1 MIVKY
6 FTIVACCVGVLGI
19 FGGLILPDPA
29 HAAETAHNAEAP
41 AGASVSSAP
50 TGALTLDALARGLSR
65 HEIVSGTFTQE
76 RTLKGF
82 PKPLQ
87 SSGHFVF
94 AAGKGVLWA
103 TDKPFPSEVLL
114 SEKAISTRND
124 YGTETLS
131 AADNPQLE
139 VVNRFVMELVSG
151 RYEALDDAF
160 TTVLTGTAAD
170 WHLALEPKAGFVKS
184 IFSSIEVSGD
194 EYPRAITLVT
204 KDGETTRVRLADQ
217 KPLDAVPEALT
228 GLK

>member
-6 FTIVACCVGVLGI
+6 FTIVAGCVGVLGI

-29 HAAETAHNAEAP
+29 HAAQAAEAP
-41 AGASVSSAP
+41 TTSSVSSAP
-50 TGALTLDALARGLSR
+50 AGALTLDALARGLSR

-114 SEKAISTRND
+114 SEKALSTRND

-131 AADNPQLE
+131 AADIPQLE

>member
-6 FTIVACCVGVLGI
+6 FTIVAGCVGVLGI
-19 FGGLILPDPA
+19 FGGLILPDPS
-29 HAAETAHNAEAP
+29 HAAEAPTA
-41 AGASVSSAP
+41 ASASTAS

-87 SSGHFVF
+87 SSGRFVF

-103 TDKPFPSEVLL
+103 TEKPFPSEVLL
-114 SEKAISTRND
+114 SEKALSTRND

-131 AADNPQLE
+131 AADIPQLE

-170 WHLALEPKAGFVKS
+170 WRLALDPKAGFVKS
-184 IFSSIEVSGD
+184 VFSSIEVSGD

-217 KPLDAVPEALT
+217 KPLEAVPEALT

>member
-6 FTIVACCVGVLGI
+6 FTIVAGCVGVLGI

-29 HAAETAHNAEAP
+29 HAAQAAEAP
-41 AGASVSSAP
+41 TTSSVSSAP

-131 AADNPQLE
+131 AADIPQLE

-160 TTVLTGTAAD
+160 TTGTAAD
-170 WHLALEPKAGFVKS
+170 WHLTLEPKAGFVKS
-184 IFSSIEVSGD
+184 VFSSIEVSGD